1 MNTIKLLDKNTIDK
15 IAAGEV
21 VERPSSVVKEL
32 VENSIDAGAGAVSI
46 EIKNGGKSLIR
57 VTDNGSGIKADQVK
71 KAFLR
76 HSTSKISTADDLSFV
91 STLGFRGEALSSI
104 SAVSRLELCTKT
116 KDDITGII
124 YRIEGG
130 TEVSFEEAGLPDGTT
145 VIVKDLF
152 YNTPAREKF
161 LRSDA
166 SEAGNITD
174 MIEKIALS
182 HPDVSVKFVSNG
194 TVKLNTPGNGSVK
207 DLIYA
212 LFGRDITSS
221 LIEINSPDALMSVSG
236 FIGKPEIARSSRAYE
251 NYFVNGRY
259 VKDKTIAAAIEEAYK
274 GLQMKGSFP
283 FTDLYINIEPELVDV
298 NVHPSK
304 MEIRFSDPRAVFE
317 SLSSIISEAL
327 SLRENIPQ
335 VSLNRS
341 QEAAAVIKAA
351 DVPEPFETKRLEEY
365 KTTEHTPV
373 INDDEAYMTGKD
385 MSIQTDDETALPSG
399 GGEAF
404 DLPSDDRETDDPGV
418 YVQTELSDDRF
429 LSKEARSR
437 HRIAGKVFDTYW
449 IVEYEEQMYIIDQH
463 AAHEKV
469 LYERFVKQL
478 KNGEHYSQSISP
490 ALIVSLNANEKQ
502 ILEKHIDMIRQI
514 GFEVEPFGGMEYAI
528 TAVPADLYTL
538 NDRDLFLSFL
548 DDIPAQKGSFSD
560 FLCDRIATSACK
572 AAVKG
577 GNALSQAEADAL
589 IDDLLSLD
597 DPYNCPH
604 GRPTLI
610 RMSRYELEKS
620 FKRIV

>member
-32 VENSIDAGAGAVSI
+32 VENSIDAGAGAVSV

-76 HSTSKISTADDLSFV
+76 HSTSKISTADDLSFI

-116 KDDITGII
+116 RDELTGII

-130 TEVSFEEAGLPDGTT
+130 TEVSFEGAGLPDGTT

-166 SEAGNITD
+166 SETANITD
-174 MIEKIALS
+174 MIEKVALS

-221 LIEINSPDALMSVSG
+221 LIEINSYDMLMSVTG
-236 FIGKPEIARSSRAYE
+236 TIGKPEVARSSRAYE

-304 MEIRFSDPRAVFE
+304 MEIRFSDPQAVFK

-327 SLRENIPQ
+327 SQRENIPQ
-335 VSLNRS
+335 VYLNRP
-341 QEAAAVIKAA
+341 QDKDPVIKAA
-351 DVPEPFETKRLEEY
+351 GIPEPFETKRREEY
-365 KTTEHTPV
+365 KTPEHTPV
-373 INDDEAYMTGKD
+373 INDDEAYMTGKY
-385 MSIQTDDETALPSG
+385 MSIQPDDDTVLNADG
-399 GGEAF
+399 G
-404 DLPSDDRETDDPGV
+404 DDIDMSSDDPAI

-449 IVEYEEQMYIIDQH
+449 IVEYEDQMYIIDQH

-469 LYERFVKQL
+469 LYERLVKQL

-490 ALIVSLNANEKQ
+490 ALIVSLNSNEKQ
-502 ILEKHIDMIRQI
+502 ILEDHIDMIRQI
-514 GFEVEPFGGMEYAI
+514 GFEVEPFGGTEYAV

-548 DDIPAQKGSFSD
+548 DDIPSQKGSFSD
-560 FLCDRIATSACK
+560 LLCDRIATSACK

-577 GNALSQAEADAL
+577 GNALSGAEADAL

-610 RMSRYELEKS
+610 RMSRYELEKN